1 MVDPLQLVDD
11 LLSRTQKNR
20 LLIIVGAG
28 ISLDAPACAPSPKG
42 IISGALRPLTG
53 SADISAALSD
63 DPLTRNLVNK
73 PLPQMLPESFYSSI
87 ESTLDYPLHHH
98 VWKPLAKTGL
108 DDGIFN
114 ENHETIVLLAQ
125 AKQATIITPNYDSHL
140 EAACEAWCVPY
151 QVIHNDELHKLSQPQ
166 ASRCIRIIKIHGDA
180 KRIPTI
186 VSREA
191 DLLRLF
197 DALTPLNGVFTDA
210 FIAGY
215 SGRDLDLFPWL
226 VSSSSIT
233 RALWVE
239 PYFHS
244 EHRGLRLSPQIDCS
258 MIELTLSQIREH
270 LESVGFIKSN
280 SSRVTEKA
288 VHPRIETQCER
299 IAESLVSKVLDTLP
313 HEARYLALA
322 SALSSIGYHKS
333 SYKLLKIARRTSKDR
348 VLNDRIDL
356 LAILN
361 LASIDRFASA
371 YKLAAYLASQGIRRF
386 RYQARVMREFCLQQY
401 YLQRIKFSKPS
412 TQRQAIYGNVSSLHR
427 LPICALRQF
436 IFLTALAPYGI
447 NAVIQAA
454 KAPVNSRSQFYD
466 DACAYLEHL
475 IRSYAYLQYVT
486 PSTVNVGIL
495 KRLDNWC
502 HRVGYLIGAIHTE
515 KYASRHDRVDIVATG
530 GVFGRLNVLE
540 DALSYAIIKRDEA
553 TYQLSHATTLEQKQ
567 KTKNDAISQ
576 GLRLAQ
582 DSGSAAI
589 EYALY
594 RLKFI
599 YNIEDA
605 DDLRAMDMAAETVEV
620 YDTRKDSLTLYY
632 KPLELLE
639 RLLSGRH

>member
-1 MVDPLQLVDD
+1 MVDPLQAVDD
-11 LLSRTQKNR
+11 LLSRIQPNR

-28 ISLDAPACAPSPKG
+28 ISFDYPACAPSPKG
-42 IISGALRPLTG
+42 IISGALRSLTS

-63 DPLTRNLVNK
+63 DPLTRNLVNE

-87 ESTLDYPLHHH
+87 EATLDYPLHHH
-98 VWKPLAKTGL
+98 VWKPLATTGL

-114 ENHETIVLLAQ
+114 ENHETIALLAH

-140 EAACEAWCVPY
+140 EAACEAWQIPY
-151 QVIHNDELHKLSQPQ
+151 EVIHNDELHKLSQPQ
-166 ASRCIRIIKIHGDA
+166 ASACVRIIKIHGDA
-180 KRIPTI
+180 KRMPTI

-226 VSSSSIT
+226 VSSSSVS

-239 PYFHS
+239 PYLHA

-258 MIELTLSQIREH
+258 MVKLPLSHIRSR
-270 LESVGFIKSN
+270 LASVGVIDSN
-280 SSRVTEKA
+280 SSRVPEKT
-288 VHPRIETQCER
+288 VYPRIEAQCEQ
-299 IAESLVSKVLDTLP
+299 IAESLVSKVISKLP
-313 HEARYLALA
+313 YEARYLALA

-333 SYKLLKIARRTSKDR
+333 SYKLLKIARRTSKDH

-356 LAILN
+356 LAVLN

-401 YLQRIKFSKPS
+401 YLQRIQFNKSS
-412 TQRQAIYGNVSSLHR
+412 AQRQAIYGNVRSLHR

-436 IFLTALAPYGI
+436 IFLTALTPYGI

-515 KYASRHDRVDIVATG
+515 KYASRHDQVDIVATG

-553 TYQLSHATTLEQKQ
+553 TYELSHATTLEQKQ
-567 KTKNDAISQ
+567 KTKNDTISQ
-576 GLRLAQ
+576 GLRLAR

-594 RLKFI
+594 RLKFA
-599 YNIEDA
+599 YKV
-605 DDLRAMDMAAETVEV
+605 DDPGDLQAMDVAAGAVEV
-620 YDTRKDSLTLYY
+620 YDTRKDSLTPYY
-632 KPLELLE
+632 KPLELVE
-639 RLLSGRH
+639 RLLNGHH